1 MMTPNCGQI
10 KNVIGMMIYITNMS
24 QNIIKTLNVRF
35 QKKFLKT
42 KNIIIFKSHL
52 AILAP

>member
-24 QNIIKTLNVRF
+24 QNIIVRF

>member
-24 QNIIKTLNVRF
+24 QNIIKSTIS
-35 QKKFLKT
+35 KE
-42 KNIIIFKSHL
+42 IFEN
-52 AILAP
+52 